1 MWILR
6 NAPASPFG
14 RKVRIAAAL
23 CGLDSRIEIVIADT
37 ADPADPLRGQN
48 PLGKIPT
55 LILEDGTVL
64 YDSRVIVEFLD
75 TQAGGGIIIPP
86 GAPRFPALIMQ
97 ALADGV
103 MDASLLRVYEG
114 RYRSPE
120 THNERW
126 LDSQRG
132 KVDRGLAI
140 FEASP
145 PALSSPPHVGQ
156 IALACALGYQDLR
169 FEGKWRNTYPRLVAW
184 LDDFSAKV
192 PSFEATRA
200 TP

>member
-114 RYRSPE
+114 RSRACHFRGESACSLVTATCRSD
-120 THNERW
+120 RARLRAW
-126 LDSQRG
+126 LPGPALRG
-132 KVDRGLAI
+132 KMAQYLSTPRRLA
-140 FEASP
+140 
-145 PALSSPPHVGQ
+145 
-156 IALACALGYQDLR
+156 
-169 FEGKWRNTYPRLVAW
+169 
-184 LDDFSAKV
+184 
-192 PSFEATRA
+192 
-200 TP
+200 